1 MVMALEHESNTALA
15 KAVRCVGNQSAFGR
29 LLNKRQSVVSGWLK
43 AGRPLPA
50 EFVLRVEAATGVSRH
65 DLRPD
70 LYPREPVTLSNP
82 AEATSAETV
91 PAASSPAS
99 PAPIGDQAGGG
110 RDNTFK
116 GGVPVT

>member
-1 MVMALEHESNTALA
+1 MSCIDSQNQAFQRAVELIDGRQQGMAKLIGRTQGAISKRMRSGKPIWPE
-15 KAVRCVGNQSAFGR
+15 AV
-29 LLNKRQSVVSGWLK
+29 
-43 AGRPLPA
+43 LP
-50 EFVLRVEAATGVSRH
+50 VEAATGVSRH

-70 LYPREPVTLSNP
+70 LYPREPVTLSHP

-110 RDNTFK
+110 RDNNFK